1 MAKKDR
7 QLKAVQAAKA
17 RKKRRNRRRRRIL
30 VLSMEVIVLLLLL
43 GTAYVMKKYD
53 KVQKVSIDKEDVNI
67 NEGAIKEGYTTVA
80 LFGGDSREGELGAG
94 THADTIIIVSIDN
107 SSKEIRMVSVYRDT
121 LLEQK
126 NRDYNKANSAYFRGG
141 PEEALSMLNKNL
153 DLDIEDYVTVDFKAL
168 VDTIDL
174 LGGIDINIEE
184 EEVQY
189 MNEFL
194 QETADVAGTKAHFIQ
209 KSGEQHL
216 DGAQAVTYARIRS
229 TEGGD
234 YKRTERQRLVI
245 EKIFEKVVETD
256 IGTINDIIDT
266 VFEQVSTS
274 FSLKETLG
282 LASGLVDYQLGESAG
297 FPFDKE
303 DNIRFQNAGLV
314 AVPLGLAENVEQL
327 HAFLYPEED
336 PKEVSET
343 VRKISD
349 NITYYTGVV
358 RPADYGAGEDSSEE
372 GTEKGDSAQQEE
384 SEGNMVDFEETP

>member
-17 RKKRRNRRRRRIL
+17 RKKRRSRRRRRVL
-30 VLSMEVIVLLLLL
+30 VLSIEMIILVLLL

-53 KVQKVSIDKEDVNI
+53 KIQKVNIDKDEVDI

-94 THADTIIIVSIDN
+94 THADTIIVVSIDN
-107 SSKEIRMVSVYRDT
+107 TSKEIRMVSIYRDT

-141 PEEALSMLNKNL
+141 PEEALRMLNRNL

-174 LGGIDINIEE
+174 LGGIDINIEK

-194 QETADVAGTKAHFIQ
+194 QETADVAGTKAHFIE

-216 DGAQAVTYARIRS
+216 DGAQAVTYAGIRS
-229 TEGGD
+229 NAGGD

-245 EKIFEKVVETD
+245 EKIFEKVIETD
-256 IGTINDIIDT
+256 IGTVNDIIDT

-274 FSLKETLG
+274 FSLKETIG
-282 LASGLVDYQLGESAG
+282 LASGLTEYQLGESSG
-297 FPFDKE
+297 FPFDKT
-303 DNIRFQNAGLV
+303 DGLRYKNAGLV
-314 AVPLGLAENVEQL
+314 IVPLGLRENVEQL
-327 HAFLYPEED
+327 HAFLYPEEA
-336 PKEVSET
+336 PKEVSE
-343 VRKISD
+343 VVQSISD
-349 NITYYTGVV
+349 NITYLTGVV
-358 RPADYGAGEDSSEE
+358 RPANYGETEDSSEE
-372 GTEKGDSAQQEE
+372 SSEQEGGAE
-384 SEGNMVDFEETP
+384 EDMIDFGETP

>member
-17 RKKRRNRRRRRIL
+17 RKKRRSRRRRRVL
-30 VLSMEVIVLLLLL
+30 VLSIEMIILVLLL

-53 KVQKVSIDKEDVNI
+53 KIQKVNIDKDEVDI

-94 THADTIIIVSIDN
+94 THADTIIVVSIDN
-107 SSKEIRMVSVYRDT
+107 TSKEIRMVSIYRDT

-141 PEEALSMLNKNL
+141 PEEALRMLNRNL

-174 LGGIDINIEE
+174 LGGIDINIEK

-194 QETADVAGTKAHFIQ
+194 QETADVAGTKAHFIE

-229 TEGGD
+229 TAGGD

-245 EKIFEKVVETD
+245 EKIFEKVIETD
-256 IGTINDIIDT
+256 IGTVNNIIDT

-274 FSLKETLG
+274 FSLKETIG
-282 LASGLVDYQLGESAG
+282 LASGLTEYQLGESSG
-297 FPFDKE
+297 FPFDKT
-303 DNIRFQNAGLV
+303 DGLRYKNAGLV
-314 AVPLGLAENVEQL
+314 TVPLGLKENVEQL
-327 HAFLYPEED
+327 HAFLYPEEA
-336 PKEVSET
+336 PKEVSE
-343 VRKISD
+343 VVQSISD
-349 NITYYTGVV
+349 NITYLTGVV
-358 RPADYGAGEDSSEE
+358 RPADYGEEEDSSEE
-372 GTEKGDSAQQEE
+372 SSGQEDGAEGDMA
-384 SEGNMVDFEETP
+384 DFEETP

>member
-17 RKKRRNRRRRRIL
+17 RKKRRSRRRRRVL
-30 VLSMEVIVLLLLL
+30 VLSIEVIVLVLLL

-53 KVQKVSIDKEDVNI
+53 KIQKVNIDKDEIDI
-67 NEGAIKEGYTTVA
+67 NDGAVKEGYTTVA

-107 SSKEIRMVSVYRDT
+107 TSKEIRMVSIYRDT

-126 NRDYNKANSAYFRGG
+126 NRDYNKANSAYFLGG
-141 PEEALSMLNKNL
+141 PEEALRMLNRNL

-174 LGGIDINIEE
+174 LGGIDINIEK

-194 QETADVAGTKAHFIQ
+194 QETADVAGTKAHFIK

-229 TEGGD
+229 TAGGD

-245 EKIFEKVVETD
+245 EKIFEKVIETD
-256 IGTINDIIDT
+256 IGTVNNIIDT

-274 FSLKETLG
+274 FSLKETIG
-282 LASGLVDYQLGESAG
+282 LASGLTEYQLGESSG
-297 FPFDKE
+297 FPFDKT
-303 DNIRFQNAGLV
+303 DGLRYKNAGLV
-314 AVPLGLAENVEQL
+314 TVPLGLKENVEQL
-327 HAFLYPEED
+327 HAFLYPDEESR
-336 PKEVSET
+336 EVSE
-343 VRKISD
+343 VVQSISD
-349 NITYYTGVV
+349 NITYLTGVV
-358 RPADYGAGEDSSEE
+358 RPADYGEEEDSSEE
-372 GTEKGDSAQQEE
+372 SSGQEDGAEGDMA
-384 SEGNMVDFEETP
+384 DFEETP

>member
-17 RKKRRNRRRRRIL
+17 RKKRRSRRRRRVL
-30 VLSMEVIVLLLLL
+30 VLSIEMIILVLLL

-53 KVQKVSIDKEDVNI
+53 KIQKVNIDKDEVDI

-94 THADTIIIVSIDN
+94 THADTIIVVSIDN
-107 SSKEIRMVSVYRDT
+107 TSKEIRMVSIYRDT

-141 PEEALSMLNKNL
+141 PEEALRMLNRNL

-174 LGGIDINIEE
+174 LGGIDINIEK

-194 QETADVAGTKAHFIQ
+194 QETADVAGTKAHFIE

-229 TEGGD
+229 TAGGD

-245 EKIFEKVVETD
+245 EKIFEKVIETD
-256 IGTINDIIDT
+256 IGTVNDIIDT

-274 FSLKETLG
+274 FSLKETIG
-282 LASGLVDYQLGESAG
+282 LASGLTEYQLGESSG
-297 FPFDKE
+297 FPFDKT
-303 DNIRFQNAGLV
+303 DGLRYKNAGLV
-314 AVPLGLAENVEQL
+314 IVPLGLRENVEQL
-327 HAFLYPEED
+327 LF
-336 PKEVSET
+336 
-343 VRKISD
+343 
-349 NITYYTGVV
+349 
-358 RPADYGAGEDSSEE
+358 
-372 GTEKGDSAQQEE
+372 
-384 SEGNMVDFEETP
+384 

>member
-17 RKKRRNRRRRRIL
+17 RKKRRNRGRRRIL
-30 VLSMEVIVLLLLL
+30 VLSIEVIVLVLLL

-53 KVQKVSIDKEDVNI
+53 KIQKVNIDKDEIGI

-107 SSKEIRMVSVYRDT
+107 ASKEIRMVSIYRDT

-126 NRDYNKANSAYFRGG
+126 NREYNKANSAYFRGG
-141 PEEALSMLNKNL
+141 PEEALSMLNRNL

-174 LGGIDINIEE
+174 LGGIDINIEK

-194 QETADVAGTKAHFIQ
+194 QETADVAGTKAHFIK

-229 TEGGD
+229 TAGGD

-245 EKIFEKVVETD
+245 EKIFEKVIETD
-256 IGTINDIIDT
+256 IGTVNNIIDT

-274 FSLKETLG
+274 FSLKETIG
-282 LASGLVDYQLGESAG
+282 LASGLTEYQLGESSG
-297 FPFDKE
+297 FPFDKT
-303 DNIRFQNAGLV
+303 DGLRYKNAGLV
-314 AVPLGLAENVEQL
+314 TVPLGLKENVEQL
-327 HAFLYPEED
+327 HAFLYPDEESR
-336 PKEVSET
+336 EVSE
-343 VRKISD
+343 VVQSISD
-349 NITYYTGVV
+349 NITYLTGVV
-358 RPADYGAGEDSSEE
+358 RPADYGEKEDSSEE
-372 GTEKGDSAQQEE
+372 SSGQEDGAEGDMA
-384 SEGNMVDFEETP
+384 DFEETP

>member
-1 MAKKDR
+1 
-7 QLKAVQAAKA
+7 
-17 RKKRRNRRRRRIL
+17 
-30 VLSMEVIVLLLLL
+30 
-43 GTAYVMKKYD
+43 
-53 KVQKVSIDKEDVNI
+53 
-67 NEGAIKEGYTTVA
+67 
-80 LFGGDSREGELGAG
+80 
-94 THADTIIIVSIDN
+94 
-107 SSKEIRMVSVYRDT
+107 MVSVYRDT

-194 QETADVAGTKAHFIQ
+194 QETADVAGTKAHFIK
-209 KSGEQHL
+209 KSGDQHL

-229 TEGGD
+229 TAGGD

-358 RPADYGAGEDSSEE
+358 RPADYGTGEDSSEE

>member
-17 RKKRRNRRRRRIL
+17 RKKRRSRRRRRVL
-30 VLSMEVIVLLLLL
+30 VLSIEVIVLVLLL

-53 KVQKVSIDKEDVNI
+53 KIQKVNIDKDEIDI
-67 NEGAIKEGYTTVA
+67 NDGAVKEGYTTVA

-107 SSKEIRMVSVYRDT
+107 TSKEIRMVSIYRDT

-141 PEEALSMLNKNL
+141 PEEALRMLNRNL

-174 LGGIDINIEE
+174 LGGIDINIEK

-194 QETADVAGTKAHFIQ
+194 QETADVAGTKAHFIK

-229 TEGGD
+229 TAGGD

-245 EKIFEKVVETD
+245 EKIFEKVIETD
-256 IGTINDIIDT
+256 IGTVNNIIDT

-274 FSLKETLG
+274 FSLKETIG
-282 LASGLVDYQLGESAG
+282 LASGLTEYQLGESSG
-297 FPFDKE
+297 FPFDKT
-303 DNIRFQNAGLV
+303 DGLRYKNAGLV
-314 AVPLGLAENVEQL
+314 TVPLGLKENVEQL
-327 HAFLYPEED
+327 HAFLYPDEESR
-336 PKEVSET
+336 EVSE
-343 VRKISD
+343 VVQSISD
-349 NITYYTGVV
+349 NITYLTGVV
-358 RPADYGAGEDSSEE
+358 RPADYGEEEDSSEE
-372 GTEKGDSAQQEE
+372 SSGQEDGAEGDMA
-384 SEGNMVDFEETP
+384 DFEETP